1 MIALH
6 FGRILLPYFDFFI
19 VSGLINLILG
29 GNSMDWIMNN
39 MPIISLVLG
48 VALLLFLNMKVKL
61 NSVLALIISAI
72 LVGLLNGM
80 QLTAIIDTIK
90 AGLGSTLGSLALII
104 GFGAVLGKLM
114 VDSGAAQRIA
124 STLLN
129 KFGVKN
135 VQWALIIVGAIFGIS
150 VFYEVAFIIL
160 APLVI
165 SIAIEAKVPYM
176 KLGITMVAATTLSHS
191 LFPPQPGPTALVE
204 AYGADMGMV
213 YMLGIVVF
221 IPAVI
226 AAGIILPRLMKNL
239 DRPVPPLLEKPKE
252 FTDDEMPGFAT
263 SVIIPLIPAIM
274 ISAATIINMF
284 IDEGTFF
291 HDLINFLGSAETS
304 LLLAVL
310 IAVYVFGLRRGRT
323 MNEVMDS
330 FSGAIK
336 GIAMIIFIVGA
347 GGAFKEIIL
356 DSGVG
361 DYIAGMMENTVVSPL
376 IMAWFITALIRIATG
391 TGVVSAITAAG
402 IVGPL
407 ITTFDVNPV
416 LMVLATAAGS
426 NTITHVNDA
435 SFWLFKEYFNLSI
448 KDTFKTWGLLL
459 FTTSIVGLGIVLLLD
474 LLFF

>member
-1 MIALH
+1 ME
-6 FGRILLPYFDFFI
+6 
-19 VSGLINLILG
+19 
-29 GNSMDWIMNN
+29 WIINN

-72 LVGLLNGM
+72 LVGVLNGM
-80 QLTAIIDTIK
+80 TLTSIVDTVK

-124 STLLN
+124 STLLE

-165 SIAIEAKVPYM
+165 SIAVEAKIPYL
-176 KLGITMVAATTLSHS
+176 KLGITMVAATTLAHS

-204 AYGADMGMV
+204 AYGADMGLV
-213 YMLGIVVF
+213 YMLGILVF
-221 IPAVI
+221 IPGVI
-226 AAGIILPRLMKNL
+226 AAGIILPRLLKNL

-252 FTDDEMPGFAT
+252 FTDEEMPSFGI
-263 SVIIPLIPAIM
+263 SLLIPLIPAIM
-274 ISAATIINMF
+274 ISAATIINIF
-284 IDEGTFF
+284 IEEGTFTYE
-291 HDLINFLGSAETS
+291 LVNFFGSAEMS

-310 IAVYVFGLRRGRT
+310 IAIYVFGIRRGRT
-323 MNEVMDS
+323 MDEVMES
-330 FSGAIK
+330 FGGAIK

-347 GGAFKEIIL
+347 GGAFKEIII

-361 DYIAGMMENTVVSPL
+361 DYIAGMMENTAINPL

-391 TGVVSAITAAG
+391 QGVVSAITAAG

-407 ITTFDVNPV
+407 MDTFDVNPV

-459 FTTSIVGLGIVLLLD
+459 LTTSLVGIGVVLILD
-474 LLFF
+474 IFI